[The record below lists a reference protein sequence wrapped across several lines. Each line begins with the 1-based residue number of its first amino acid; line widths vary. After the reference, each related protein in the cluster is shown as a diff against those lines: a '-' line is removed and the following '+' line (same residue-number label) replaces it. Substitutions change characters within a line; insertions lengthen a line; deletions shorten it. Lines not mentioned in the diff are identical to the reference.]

1 MEGKYMYQI
10 LNWNT
15 GLTEDTTNLLD
26 ILQFIKTFL
35 DRENTIA
42 VLQQIPFKRKNE
54 DGRWIYSDSYNEFV
68 TTFSSGKYKIISNN
82 TFNNGFIFMQ
92 TVIVTRVKSF
102 PPKNNDI
109 YTNGIPTNR
118 EVAIE
123 IENAF
128 SLLGIHAKYGKEN
141 LPYIKSISGIADVI
155 VGDFNAGDYQGY
167 PDWKTFRKILPT
179 HVCICNLP
187 TKYIVDAMGKLIRKT
202 CIDHIF
208 IKRELIT
215 KCENVKVHDN
225 IKFSDHYPITFNIRL

>member
-42 VLQQIPFKRKNE
+42 VLQQIPFKMKNE

-109 YTNGIPTNR
+109 YTNGILML
-118 EVAIE
+118 AY
-123 IENAF
+123 
-128 SLLGIHAKYGKEN
+128 K
-141 LPYIKSISGIADVI
+141 
-155 VGDFNAGDYQGY
+155 
-167 PDWKTFRKILPT
+167 
-179 HVCICNLP
+179 
-187 TKYIVDAMGKLIRKT
+187 
-202 CIDHIF
+202 
-208 IKRELIT
+208 
-215 KCENVKVHDN
+215 
-225 IKFSDHYPITFNIRL
+225 